1 MKKRINITK
10 LGENEEDRRT
20 KIIEYITNHQG
31 CNIQDVIRGVEDY
44 VSRVTVFNILDSLEK
59 VGAIRRQKDKPNSRD
74 HKLFVDTNNPLISLP
89 KEFDEFKKS
98 YYPLLETVKKDI
110 KEYLSYPQRDGFN
123 TSMCFKNLGDLG
135 LIFGEF
141 IRIYDARALLVWPNQ
156 IRDPESL
163 KNLYM
168 LFFSKVL
175 EILDE
180 IDKVFQ
186 FLFSDL
192 GDQAKEGIFANV
204 GMGLLGPGFSA
215 IFGNAHVGTIEHNL
229 SAMSGLYNIHE
240 HNDFEAATNGV
251 LEHISTILEK
261 DYGSYVLKAENLER
275 KMDEHTGGSIS
286 KDRKRKRKILEF

>member
-1 MKKRINITK
+1 MKRINITK
-10 LGENEEDRRT
+10 LGENEEDRST

-31 CNIQDVIRGVEDY
+31 CNIQEVIRGVENY

-89 KEFDEFKKS
+89 KEFDEFKKT
-98 YYPLLETVKKDI
+98 YYSLLETVKKNI
-110 KEYLSYPQRDGFN
+110 KEYLSYPQRDRFN
-123 TSMCFKNLGDLG
+123 TSMCFKELGDLG

-141 IRIYDARALLVWPNQ
+141 IRIYNARALLAWPNQ

-186 FLFSDL
+186 FLFLDL
-192 GDQAKEGIFANV
+192 GDLEKEGIFASV
-204 GMGLLGPGFSA
+204 GMCLLGPGFST
-215 IFGNAHVGTIEHNL
+215 IFGNAGAGTIEHNL
-229 SAMSGLYNIHE
+229 SAMLGLYNIHE
-240 HNDFEAATNGV
+240 HNDFEADTNRV
-251 LEHISTILEK
+251 LEHISTILKK
-261 DYGSYVLKAENLER
+261 DYDSYTLKVESLITKMNQQTGNFGSQE
-275 KMDEHTGGSIS
+275 
-286 KDRKRKRKILEF
+286 RKRKQKILEF